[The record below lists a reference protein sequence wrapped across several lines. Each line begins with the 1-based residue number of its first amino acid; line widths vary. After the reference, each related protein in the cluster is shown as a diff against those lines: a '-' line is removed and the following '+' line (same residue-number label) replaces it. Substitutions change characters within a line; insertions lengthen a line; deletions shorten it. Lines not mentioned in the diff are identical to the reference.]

1 MPLSLPSLR
10 FILEVLANAVEQEKE
25 ILNRYGK
32 GEEKIIIWNII
43 ILLENPRKQL
53 KIYWN

>member
-32 GEEKIIIWNII
+32 GEEKIII
-43 ILLENPRKQL
+43 
-53 KIYWN
+53 